1 MTRIAVNLLW
11 CEPGGV
17 GGSEQYLVRQL
28 AGLPVGVEPTL
39 FVPPGFNEAHPTLTD
54 RFETRIAPFSV
65 SRRAR
70 RVVGESTWLHRALR
84 GFELAHHGGGAAP
97 LRSRRPNVLTVHD
110 LQYRTFP
117 HYFGAA
123 KRAWLTTTVPRS
135 VRAASQITVP
145 SEYVRCTVI
154 DAFDPAPERV
164 VVVPH
169 GFEPPDASGL
179 PSGDELRARHAL
191 GDGPLLVYPAMT
203 SPHKNHRLLF
213 ELLRTHWTDHT
224 LRLVLIGGQGRAEA
238 EVTAAAARDR
248 RIRRLGRVDDAT
260 RDGLI
265 AAATAVVFP
274 SEYEGFGAPLIE
286 AMALGAPLLCSDAT
300 CVPDIVGDA
309 AVVRRT
315 TTEAWADG
323 FDELM
328 ADEARYRRAGPV
340 RAAAFSIEA
349 SGAALARA
357 YAEAMA

>member
-28 AGLPVGVEPTL
+28 AGLPAGTSPTL
-39 FVPPGFNEAHPTLTD
+39 FVPPGFADAHPELAA
-54 RFETRIAPFSV
+54 RFDTRTAPFGV
-65 SRRAR
+65 SRRAVR
-70 RVVGESTWLHRALR
+70 MAGEATWLHRAIK
-84 GFELAHHGGGAAP
+84 GFDLVHHGGGAAP
-97 LRSRRPNVLTVHD
+97 LRTARPYVLTIHD
-110 LQYRTFP
+110 LQYRTYP
-117 HYFGAA
+117 RYFSAA
-123 KRAWLTTTVPRS
+123 KRAWFAAMLPRS
-135 VRAASQITVP
+135 VRYAAHITVP
-145 SEYVRCTVI
+145 SEYVRATVI
-154 DAFDPAPERV
+154 DAFATAPDRV
-164 VVVPH
+164 SVVPH
-169 GFEPPDASGL
+169 GFNPPDRTAL
-179 PSGDELRARHAL
+179 PSAEELRARHAL

-213 ELLRTHWTDHT
+213 ELLRSHWTDHAV
-224 LRLVLIGGQGRAEA
+224 RLVLIGGEGRAEA
-238 EVTAAAARDR
+238 DVTAAAARDR

-309 AVVRRT
+309 AVVRRA
-315 TTEAWADG
+315 TTEAWAEG

-328 ADEARYRRAGPV
+328 ANEARYRRAGPE
-340 RAAAFSIEA
+340 RAATFSVEA

-357 YAEAMA
+357 YAEALA